1 VDAEIGTEGESRQA
15 DRRTGA
21 CRDRD
26 VAIIERLA
34 SLAEPSANVD
44 NDHFAGDRASE
55 LAQLGP
61 QACHIAAL
69 PRQGS
74 IQMITVSVNASL
86 SRIAEC
92 LVR

>member
-1 VDAEIGTEGESRQA
+1 VDAEIGTENESRQA

-21 CRDRD
+21 CKDREA
-26 VAIIERLA
+26 AIIERLA

-44 NDHFAGDRASE
+44 NCHIAGDRASE

-61 QACHIAAL
+61 QACHMPPL

-74 IQMITVSVNASL
+74 I
-86 SRIAEC
+86 
-92 LVR
+92 